1 MEQAKTEHSRDMTFA
16 LDIGTRSII
25 GVVGRAEGDR
35 FHVLAIE
42 KQEHSKRAMMDGQ
55 IEDIEQVARV
65 VKDVTARLEQRLEC
79 KLKRVCIA
87 AAGRALRTEK
97 GHFSMELPK
106 VRRISDE
113 LIGQLEA
120 GAVSSAETALHSSME
135 RQDRFFLVGY
145 TVSRYLLD
153 DYPMST
159 LRGHNGQKLE
169 ADVVATFLPAE
180 VVESLYSAMKAADL
194 EVASLTL
201 EPIAAINAAIPRD
214 LRLLNLVMVDIGA
227 GTSDIAVC
235 RDGSVVGYTMATVA
249 GDEIT
254 ESIMRAYLVDFA
266 TAERIKSEAGSRAT
280 IRFTDILG
288 LDQELDPQEL
298 VSVLEEPVRELA
310 EELGRRI
317 RDLNG
322 GPPSAVFL
330 AGGGSK
336 LGGVR
341 QAVSAALEMDER
353 RVAIAGNNFKLSAF
367 ADHEEL
373 NDPEYATPLGI
384 AVSAGLG
391 LISDSYRLTLNGQP
405 AKLFRSGTLTA
416 LDLLLMNGYVYND
429 LIGRTGQSLVV
440 NIDGKRKLLR
450 GEPATPSVLK
460 INGEEKPASTVI
472 QSGDVI
478 DFTPARS
485 GASAARTLEELL
497 GTDGAAEALVNGVPV
512 APDRPLKSGDEI
524 QTHAVVPVTVPLS
537 VPEET
542 KESLEPMDK
551 DTDRTEAPAEDER
564 TGEREPQSEQDTTV
578 PPASHEEK
586 AAEPVQPAPSS
597 AEAPDGQ
604 RMFFLNGQALV
615 MPKKPNNEP
624 YYLMDML
631 DRSGIDFEHLE
642 SRVILQVN
650 GAEGQFTQILQDG
663 DAVVIR
669 TEDSRDRGDET
680 TPQWRRSGR

>member
-1 MEQAKTEHSRDMTFA
+1 MEQAKAERGSDMIYA

-25 GVVGRAEGDR
+25 GVVGRAEDDR

-55 IEDIEQVARV
+55 IEDIDQVARV

-79 KLKRVCIA
+79 KLRRVCIA

-120 GAVSSAETALHSSME
+120 GAVSAAETALHTAVE
-135 RQDRFFLVGY
+135 RQERFFLVGY

-153 DYPMST
+153 GYPMST

-180 VVESLYSAMKAADL
+180 VVESLYSAMKAVGL

-201 EPIAAINAAIPRD
+201 EPIAAINATIPRD

-254 ESIMRAYLVDFA
+254 ESIMRTYLVDFS
-266 TAERIKSEAGSRAT
+266 TAERIKADAGSRAA
-280 IRFTDILG
+280 IYFTDILG
-288 LDQELDPQEL
+288 LEQELDPQEL
-298 VSVLEEPVRELA
+298 AGVLKEPIRELA

-317 RDLNG
+317 KDLNG

-336 LGGVR
+336 LGGLR
-341 QAVSAALEMDER
+341 QAISAALEMDER

-367 ADHEEL
+367 ADDEDL

-429 LIGRTGQSLVV
+429 LIGRTGQSLVI
-440 NIDGKRKLLR
+440 NLDGKRTLFR

-478 DFTPARS
+478 DFTPARA
-485 GASAARTLEELL
+485 GVSAVRTLEELL
-497 GTDGAAEALVNGVPV
+497 GADGAAEALVNGLPA
-512 APDRPLKSGDEI
+512 APDRLLQTGGEVR
-524 QTHAVVPVTVPLS
+524 THAVVPVAMPQAAPENVEVPFTADAGY
-537 VPEET
+537 PEMPVE
-542 KESLEPMDK
+542 
-551 DTDRTEAPAEDER
+551 
-564 TGEREPQSEQDTTV
+564 
-578 PPASHEEK
+578 HEELMPEQGAVTP
-586 AAEPVQPAPSS
+586 AASDKQESMGGPG
-597 AEAPDGQ
+597 GQ
-604 RMFFLNGQALV
+604 RMFFLNGRALV
-615 MPKKPNNEP
+615 MPAKPNNEP

-631 DRSGIDFEHLE
+631 DCSGIDFEHLE
-642 SRVILQVN
+642 KRVILQVN

-669 TEDSRDRGDET
+669 TEG
-680 TPQWRRSGR
+680 

>member
-1 MEQAKTEHSRDMTFA
+1 MEQAKAERGSDMIYA

-25 GVVGRAEGDR
+25 GVVGRAEDDR

-55 IEDIEQVARV
+55 IEDIDQVARV

-79 KLKRVCIA
+79 KLRRVCIA

-120 GAVSSAETALHSSME
+120 GAVSAAETALHTAVE

-153 DYPMST
+153 GYPMST

-180 VVESLYSAMKAADL
+180 VVESLYSAMKAVGL

-201 EPIAAINAAIPRD
+201 EPIAAINATIPRD

-254 ESIMRAYLVDFA
+254 ESIMRTYLVDFS
-266 TAERIKSEAGSRAT
+266 TAERIKADAGSRAA
-280 IRFTDILG
+280 IYFTDILG
-288 LDQELDPQEL
+288 LEQELDPQEL
-298 VSVLEEPVRELA
+298 AGVLKEPIRELA

-317 RDLNG
+317 KDLNG

-336 LGGVR
+336 LGGLR
-341 QAVSAALEMDER
+341 QAISAALEMDER

-367 ADHEEL
+367 ADDEDL

-429 LIGRTGQSLVV
+429 LIGRTGQSLVI
-440 NIDGKRKLLR
+440 NLDGKRTLFR

-478 DFTPARS
+478 DFTPARA
-485 GASAARTLEELL
+485 GVSAVRTLEELL
-497 GTDGAAEALVNGVPV
+497 GADGAAEALVHGLPA
-512 APDRPLKSGDEI
+512 APDRLLQTGDEVR
-524 QTHAVVPVTVPLS
+524 THAVVPVAMPQAAPENVEVPFAADAGR
-537 VPEET
+537 PEMPVE
-542 KESLEPMDK
+542 
-551 DTDRTEAPAEDER
+551 
-564 TGEREPQSEQDTTV
+564 
-578 PPASHEEK
+578 HEELMPEQGAVTP
-586 AAEPVQPAPSS
+586 AASDKQESMGVPG
-597 AEAPDGQ
+597 GQ
-604 RMFFLNGQALV
+604 RMFFLNGRARV
-615 MPKKPNNEP
+615 MPAKPNNEP

-631 DRSGIDFEHLE
+631 DCSGIDFEHLE
-642 SRVILQVN
+642 KRVILQVN

-669 TEDSRDRGDET
+669 TED
-680 TPQWRRSGR
+680 

>member
-1 MEQAKTEHSRDMTFA
+1 MEQAKAERGSDMIYA

-25 GVVGRAEGDR
+25 GVVGRAEDDR

-55 IEDIEQVARV
+55 IEDIDQVARV

-79 KLKRVCIA
+79 KLRRVCIA

-120 GAVSSAETALHSSME
+120 GAVSAAETALHTAVE

-153 DYPMST
+153 GYPMST

-180 VVESLYSAMKAADL
+180 VVESLYSAMKAVGL

-201 EPIAAINAAIPRD
+201 EPIAAINATIPRD

-254 ESIMRAYLVDFA
+254 ESIMRTYLVDFS
-266 TAERIKSEAGSRAT
+266 TAERIKADAGSRAA
-280 IRFTDILG
+280 IYFTDILG
-288 LDQELDPQEL
+288 LEQELDPQEL
-298 VSVLEEPVRELA
+298 AGVLKEPIRELA

-317 RDLNG
+317 KDLNG

-336 LGGVR
+336 LGGLR
-341 QAVSAALEMDER
+341 QAISAALEMDER

-367 ADHEEL
+367 ADDEDL

-429 LIGRTGQSLVV
+429 LIGRTGQSLVI
-440 NIDGKRKLLR
+440 NLDGKRTLFR

-478 DFTPARS
+478 DFTPARA
-485 GASAARTLEELL
+485 GVSAVRTLEELL
-497 GTDGAAEALVNGVPV
+497 GADGAAEALVNGLPA
-512 APDRPLKSGDEI
+512 APDRLLQTGDEVR
-524 QTHAVVPVTVPLS
+524 THAVVPVAMPQAAPENVEVPFAADAGH
-537 VPEET
+537 PE
-542 KESLEPMDK
+542 
-551 DTDRTEAPAEDER
+551 
-564 TGEREPQSEQDTTV
+564 
-578 PPASHEEK
+578 PPVEHEELMPEQG
-586 AAEPVQPAPSS
+586 AATPAASDKQESMGVPG
-597 AEAPDGQ
+597 GQ
-604 RMFFLNGQALV
+604 RMFFLNGRALV
-615 MPKKPNNEP
+615 MPAKPNNEP

-631 DRSGIDFEHLE
+631 DCSGIDFEHLE
-642 SRVILQVN
+642 KRVILQVN

-669 TEDSRDRGDET
+669 TEG
-680 TPQWRRSGR
+680 

>member
-1 MEQAKTEHSRDMTFA
+1 MEQAKAERGSDMIYA

-25 GVVGRAEGDR
+25 GVVGRAEDDR

-55 IEDIEQVARV
+55 IEDIDQVARV

-79 KLKRVCIA
+79 KLRRVCIA

-120 GAVSSAETALHSSME
+120 GAVSAAETALHTAVE

-153 DYPMST
+153 GYPMST

-180 VVESLYSAMKAADL
+180 VVESLYSAMKAVSL

-201 EPIAAINAAIPRD
+201 EPIAAINATIPRD

-254 ESIMRAYLVDFA
+254 ESIMRTYLVDFS
-266 TAERIKSEAGSRAT
+266 TAERIKADAGSRAA
-280 IRFTDILG
+280 IYFTDILG
-288 LDQELDPQEL
+288 LEQELDPQEL
-298 VSVLEEPVRELA
+298 AGVLKEPIRELA

-317 RDLNG
+317 KDLNG

-336 LGGVR
+336 LGGLR
-341 QAVSAALEMDER
+341 QAISAALEMDER

-367 ADHEEL
+367 ADDEDL

-391 LISDSYRLTLNGQP
+391 LISDSCRLTLNGQP

-429 LIGRTGQSLVV
+429 LIGRTGQSLVI
-440 NIDGKRKLLR
+440 NLDGKRTLFR

-478 DFTPARS
+478 DFTPARA
-485 GASAARTLEELL
+485 GVSAVRTLEELL
-497 GTDGAAEALVNGVPV
+497 GADGAAEALVNGLPA
-512 APDRPLKSGDEI
+512 APDRLLQTGDEVR
-524 QTHAVVPVTVPLS
+524 THAVVPVAMPQAAPENVEVPFAADAGR
-537 VPEET
+537 PEMPVE
-542 KESLEPMDK
+542 
-551 DTDRTEAPAEDER
+551 
-564 TGEREPQSEQDTTV
+564 
-578 PPASHEEK
+578 HEELMPEQGAVTP
-586 AAEPVQPAPSS
+586 AASDKQESMGVPG
-597 AEAPDGQ
+597 GQ
-604 RMFFLNGQALV
+604 RMFFLNGRALV
-615 MPKKPNNEP
+615 MPAKPNNEP

-631 DRSGIDFEHLE
+631 DCSGIDFEHLE
-642 SRVILQVN
+642 KRVILQVN

-669 TEDSRDRGDET
+669 TED
-680 TPQWRRSGR
+680 

>member
-1 MEQAKTEHSRDMTFA
+1 MEQAKAERGSDMIYA

-25 GVVGRAEGDR
+25 GVVGRAEDDR

-55 IEDIEQVARV
+55 IEDIDQVARV

-79 KLKRVCIA
+79 KLRRVCIA

-120 GAVSSAETALHSSME
+120 GAVSAAETALHTAVE
-135 RQDRFFLVGY
+135 RQERFFLVGY

-153 DYPMST
+153 GYPMST

-180 VVESLYSAMKAADL
+180 VVESLYSAMKAVGL

-201 EPIAAINAAIPRD
+201 EPIAAINATIPRD

-254 ESIMRAYLVDFA
+254 ESIMRTYLVDFS
-266 TAERIKSEAGSRAT
+266 TAERIKADAGSRAA
-280 IRFTDILG
+280 IYFTDILG
-288 LDQELDPQEL
+288 LEQELDPQEL
-298 VSVLEEPVRELA
+298 AGVLKEPIRELA

-317 RDLNG
+317 KDLNG

-336 LGGVR
+336 LGGLR
-341 QAVSAALEMDER
+341 QAISAALEMDER

-367 ADHEEL
+367 ADDEDL

-429 LIGRTGQSLVV
+429 LIGRTGQSLVI
-440 NIDGKRKLLR
+440 NLDGKRTLFR

-478 DFTPARS
+478 DFTPARA
-485 GASAARTLEELL
+485 GVSAVRTLEELL
-497 GTDGAAEALVNGVPV
+497 GADGAAEALVNGLPA
-512 APDRPLKSGDEI
+512 APDRLLQTGDEVR
-524 QTHAVVPVTVPLS
+524 THAVVPVAMPQAAPGNVEVPFTADAGH
-537 VPEET
+537 PE
-542 KESLEPMDK
+542 
-551 DTDRTEAPAEDER
+551 
-564 TGEREPQSEQDTTV
+564 
-578 PPASHEEK
+578 PPVEHEELMPEQGAVTP
-586 AAEPVQPAPSS
+586 AASDKQESMGVPG
-597 AEAPDGQ
+597 GQ
-604 RMFFLNGQALV
+604 RMFFLNGRALV
-615 MPKKPNNEP
+615 MPAKPNNEP

-631 DRSGIDFEHLE
+631 DCSGIDFEHLE
-642 SRVILQVN
+642 KRVILQVN

-669 TEDSRDRGDET
+669 TEG
-680 TPQWRRSGR
+680 

>member
-1 MEQAKTEHSRDMTFA
+1 MEQAKAERGSDMIYA

-25 GVVGRAEGDR
+25 GVVGRAEDDR

-55 IEDIEQVARV
+55 IEDIDQVARV

-79 KLKRVCIA
+79 KLRRVCIA

-120 GAVSSAETALHSSME
+120 GAVSAAETALHTAVE

-153 DYPMST
+153 GYPMST

-180 VVESLYSAMKAADL
+180 VVESLYSAMKAVGL

-201 EPIAAINAAIPRD
+201 EPIAAINATIPRD

-254 ESIMRAYLVDFA
+254 ESIMRTYLVDFS
-266 TAERIKSEAGSRAT
+266 TAERIKADAGSRAA
-280 IRFTDILG
+280 IYFTDILG
-288 LDQELDPQEL
+288 LEQELDPQEL
-298 VSVLEEPVRELA
+298 AGVLKEPIRELA

-317 RDLNG
+317 KDLNG

-336 LGGVR
+336 LGGLR
-341 QAVSAALEMDER
+341 QAISAALEMDER

-367 ADHEEL
+367 ADDEDL

-429 LIGRTGQSLVV
+429 LIGRTGQSLVI
-440 NIDGKRKLLR
+440 NLDGKRTLFR

-472 QSGDVI
+472 ESGDVI
-478 DFTPARS
+478 DFTPARA
-485 GASAARTLEELL
+485 GVSAVRTLEELL
-497 GTDGAAEALVNGVPV
+497 GADGAAEALVNGLPA
-512 APDRPLKSGDEI
+512 APDRLLQTGDEVR
-524 QTHAVVPVTVPLS
+524 THAVVPVAMPQAAPENVEVPFAADAGH
-537 VPEET
+537 PE
-542 KESLEPMDK
+542 
-551 DTDRTEAPAEDER
+551 
-564 TGEREPQSEQDTTV
+564 
-578 PPASHEEK
+578 PPVEHEELMPEQGAVTP
-586 AAEPVQPAPSS
+586 AASDKQESMGVPG
-597 AEAPDGQ
+597 GQ
-604 RMFFLNGQALV
+604 RMFFLNGRALV
-615 MPKKPNNEP
+615 MPAKPNNEP

-631 DRSGIDFEHLE
+631 DCSGIDFEHLE
-642 SRVILQVN
+642 KRVILQVN

-669 TEDSRDRGDET
+669 TEG
-680 TPQWRRSGR
+680 

>member
-1 MEQAKTEHSRDMTFA
+1 MEQAKAERGSDMIYA

-25 GVVGRAEGDR
+25 GVVGRAEDDR

-55 IEDIEQVARV
+55 IEDIDQVARV

-79 KLKRVCIA
+79 KLRRVCIA

-120 GAVSSAETALHSSME
+120 GAVSAAETALHTAVE
-135 RQDRFFLVGY
+135 RQERFFLVGY

-153 DYPMST
+153 GYPMST

-180 VVESLYSAMKAADL
+180 VVESLYSAMKAVGL

-201 EPIAAINAAIPRD
+201 EPIAAINATIPRD

-254 ESIMRAYLVDFA
+254 ESIMRTYLVDFS
-266 TAERIKSEAGSRAT
+266 TAERIKADAGSRAA
-280 IRFTDILG
+280 IYFTDILG
-288 LDQELDPQEL
+288 LEQELDPQEL
-298 VSVLEEPVRELA
+298 AGVLKEPIRELA

-317 RDLNG
+317 KDLNG

-330 AGGGSK
+330 AGGGRK
-336 LGGVR
+336 LGGLR
-341 QAVSAALEMDER
+341 QAISAALEMDER

-367 ADHEEL
+367 ADDEDL

-429 LIGRTGQSLVV
+429 LIGRTGQSLVI
-440 NIDGKRKLLR
+440 NLDGKRTLFR

-478 DFTPARS
+478 DFTPARA
-485 GASAARTLEELL
+485 GVSAVRTLEELL
-497 GTDGAAEALVNGVPV
+497 GADGAAEALVNGLPA
-512 APDRPLKSGDEI
+512 APDRLLQTGDEVR
-524 QTHAVVPVTVPLS
+524 THAVVPVAMPQAAPENVEVPFAADAGH
-537 VPEET
+537 PE
-542 KESLEPMDK
+542 
-551 DTDRTEAPAEDER
+551 
-564 TGEREPQSEQDTTV
+564 
-578 PPASHEEK
+578 PPVEHEELMPEQGAVTP
-586 AAEPVQPAPSS
+586 AASDKQESMGVPG
-597 AEAPDGQ
+597 GQ
-604 RMFFLNGQALV
+604 RMFFLNGRALV
-615 MPKKPNNEP
+615 MPAKPNNEP

-631 DRSGIDFEHLE
+631 DCSGIDFEHLE
-642 SRVILQVN
+642 KRVILQVN

-669 TEDSRDRGDET
+669 TEG
-680 TPQWRRSGR
+680 

>member
-1 MEQAKTEHSRDMTFA
+1 MEQAKAERGSDMIYA

-25 GVVGRAEGDR
+25 GVVGRAEDDR

-55 IEDIEQVARV
+55 IEDIDQVARV

-79 KLKRVCIA
+79 KLRRVCIA

-120 GAVSSAETALHSSME
+120 GAVSAAETALHTAVE

-153 DYPMST
+153 GYPMST

-180 VVESLYSAMKAADL
+180 VVESLYSAMKAVGL
-194 EVASLTL
+194 EVAILTL
-201 EPIAAINAAIPRD
+201 DPIAAINATIPRD

-254 ESIMRAYLVDFA
+254 ESIMRTYLVDFS
-266 TAERIKSEAGSRAT
+266 TAERIKADAGSRAA
-280 IRFTDILG
+280 IYFTDILG
-288 LDQELDPQEL
+288 LEQELDPQEL
-298 VSVLEEPVRELA
+298 AGVLKEPIRELA

-317 RDLNG
+317 KDLNG

-336 LGGVR
+336 LGGLR
-341 QAVSAALEMDER
+341 QAISAALEMDER

-367 ADHEEL
+367 ADDEDL

-429 LIGRTGQSLVV
+429 LIGRTGQSLVI
-440 NIDGKRKLLR
+440 NLDGKRTLFR

-472 QSGDVI
+472 ESGDVI
-478 DFTPARS
+478 DFTPARA
-485 GASAARTLEELL
+485 GVSAVRTLEELL
-497 GTDGAAEALVNGVPV
+497 GADGAAEALVNGLPA
-512 APDRPLKSGDEI
+512 APDRLLQTGDEVR
-524 QTHAVVPVTVPLS
+524 THAVVPVAMPQAAPENVEVPFAADAGR
-537 VPEET
+537 PEMPVE
-542 KESLEPMDK
+542 
-551 DTDRTEAPAEDER
+551 
-564 TGEREPQSEQDTTV
+564 
-578 PPASHEEK
+578 HEELMPEQGAVTP
-586 AAEPVQPAPSS
+586 AASDKQESMGVPG
-597 AEAPDGQ
+597 GQ
-604 RMFFLNGQALV
+604 RMFFLNGRALV
-615 MPKKPNNEP
+615 MPAKPNNEP

-631 DRSGIDFEHLE
+631 DCSGIDFEHLE
-642 SRVILQVN
+642 KRVILQVN

-669 TEDSRDRGDET
+669 TEG
-680 TPQWRRSGR
+680 

>member
-1 MEQAKTEHSRDMTFA
+1 MEQAKAERGSDMIYA

-25 GVVGRAEGDR
+25 GVVGRAEDDR

-55 IEDIEQVARV
+55 IEDIDQVARV

-79 KLKRVCIA
+79 KLRRVCIA

-120 GAVSSAETALHSSME
+120 GAVSAAETALHTAVE

-153 DYPMST
+153 GYPMST

-180 VVESLYSAMKAADL
+180 VVESLYSAMKAVGL

-201 EPIAAINAAIPRD
+201 EPIAAINATIPRD

-254 ESIMRAYLVDFA
+254 ESIMRTYLVDFS
-266 TAERIKSEAGSRAT
+266 TAERIKADAGSRAA
-280 IRFTDILG
+280 IYFTDILG
-288 LDQELDPQEL
+288 LEQELDPQEL
-298 VSVLEEPVRELA
+298 AGVLKEPIRELA

-317 RDLNG
+317 KDLNG

-336 LGGVR
+336 LGGLR
-341 QAVSAALEMDER
+341 QAISAALEMDER

-367 ADHEEL
+367 ADDEDL

-429 LIGRTGQSLVV
+429 LIGRTGQSLVI
-440 NIDGKRKLLR
+440 NLDGKRTLFR

-472 QSGDVI
+472 QSGDVTEI
-478 DFTPARS
+478 TPAR
-485 GASAARTLEELL
+485 AADAAVRTLEELL
-497 GTDGAAEALVNGVPV
+497 GADGAAEALVNGLPA
-512 APDRPLKSGDEI
+512 APDRLLQTGDEVR
-524 QTHAVVPVTVPLS
+524 THAVVPVAMPQAAPENVEVPFAADAGR
-537 VPEET
+537 PEMLVE
-542 KESLEPMDK
+542 
-551 DTDRTEAPAEDER
+551 
-564 TGEREPQSEQDTTV
+564 
-578 PPASHEEK
+578 HEELMPEQGAVTP
-586 AAEPVQPAPSS
+586 AASDKQESMGVPG
-597 AEAPDGQ
+597 GQ
-604 RMFFLNGQALV
+604 RMFFLNGRALV
-615 MPKKPNNEP
+615 MPAKPNNEP

-631 DRSGIDFEHLE
+631 DCSGIDFEHLE
-642 SRVILQVN
+642 KRVILQVN

-669 TEDSRDRGDET
+669 TEG
-680 TPQWRRSGR
+680 

>member
-1 MEQAKTEHSRDMTFA
+1 MEQAKAERGSDMIYA

-25 GVVGRAEGDR
+25 GVVGRAEDDR

-55 IEDIEQVARV
+55 IEDIDQVARV

-79 KLKRVCIA
+79 KLRRVCIA

-120 GAVSSAETALHSSME
+120 GAVSAAETALHTAVE

-153 DYPMST
+153 GYPMST

-180 VVESLYSAMKAADL
+180 VVESLYSAMKAVSL

-201 EPIAAINAAIPRD
+201 EPIAAINATIPRD

-254 ESIMRAYLVDFA
+254 ESIMRTYLVDFS
-266 TAERIKSEAGSRAT
+266 TAERIKADAGSRAA
-280 IRFTDILG
+280 IYFTDILG
-288 LDQELDPQEL
+288 LEQELDPQEL
-298 VSVLEEPVRELA
+298 AGVLKEPIRELA

-317 RDLNG
+317 KDLNG

-336 LGGVR
+336 LGGLR
-341 QAVSAALEMDER
+341 QAISAALEMDER

-367 ADHEEL
+367 ADDEDL

-429 LIGRTGQSLVV
+429 LIGRTGQSLVI
-440 NIDGKRKLLR
+440 NLDGKRTLFR

-478 DFTPARS
+478 DFTPARA
-485 GASAARTLEELL
+485 GVSAVRTLEELL
-497 GTDGAAEALVNGVPV
+497 GADGAAEALVNGLPA
-512 APDRPLKSGDEI
+512 APDRLLQTGDEVR
-524 QTHAVVPVTVPLS
+524 THAVVPVAMPQAAPENVEVPFAADAGH
-537 VPEET
+537 PE
-542 KESLEPMDK
+542 
-551 DTDRTEAPAEDER
+551 
-564 TGEREPQSEQDTTV
+564 
-578 PPASHEEK
+578 PPVEHEELMPEQGAVTP
-586 AAEPVQPAPSS
+586 AASDKQESMGVPG
-597 AEAPDGQ
+597 GQ
-604 RMFFLNGQALV
+604 RMFFLNGRALV
-615 MPKKPNNEP
+615 MPAKPNNEP

-631 DRSGIDFEHLE
+631 DCSGIDFEHLE
-642 SRVILQVN
+642 KRVILQVN

-669 TEDSRDRGDET
+669 TEG
-680 TPQWRRSGR
+680 